1 MKKDSVQLAANI
13 AKIGLVIVWG
23 VFMYS
28 LIKSHI

>member
-1 MKKDSVQLAANI
+1 MKKDPIQLAANI

>member
-1 MKKDSVQLAANI
+1 MRKDPQQLAANV